1 MVCIY
6 EHEQQFDLSDPIQ
19 ILRLYVFCS
28 RLEKH
33 FQSTLVSEL
42 NTWNIPDM
50 ATLQSCMWRSPDHST
65 KKYCWTEAGESGNE
79 SSGGREGD
87 NNDPMEA
94 DGVNDDWY
102 MNLMK
107 WRDEAVKDGI
117 WPQAGY
123 GLEGELLL
131 LCHNLTF

>member
-1 MVCIY
+1 
-6 EHEQQFDLSDPIQ
+6 
-19 ILRLYVFCS
+19 
-28 RLEKH
+28 
-33 FQSTLVSEL
+33 
-42 NTWNIPDM
+42 
-50 ATLQSCMWRSPDHST
+50 MWRSPDHST

-87 NNDPMEA
+87 NNNPMEA